1 MNDRNNLV
9 SSFPAPPIH
18 YISQCTDSN
27 IKDNLI
33 LPPPPPIQGAYT
45 MFGVQY
51 NTEDMIIQP
60 LENQGIRRLYPNTPN
75 FDRKVELKKLNHSII
90 ANFLDLLEILIRC
103 PSSPERERKI
113 EDLSLL
119 FINFHHLVNEF
130 RPHQACQSLMLMLE
144 RQYKERMCY
153 VNHFR
158 DHFQAVEENL
168 SNCLDNFPDQLEI
181 KFLNDPTLKKIWID
195 CMQKS
200 HTKRSESEKSNQ
212 IVEMKIDP
220 EDIALC
226 HLADKIVYGNC

>member
-1 MNDRNNLV
+1 MNDRSNLV

-103 PSSPERERKI
+103 PSSPERE
-113 EDLSLL
+113 
-119 FINFHHLVNEF
+119 HHTRHVS
-130 RPHQACQSLMLMLE
+130 R
-144 RQYKERMCY
+144 
-153 VNHFR
+153 
-158 DHFQAVEENL
+158 
-168 SNCLDNFPDQLEI
+168 
-181 KFLNDPTLKKIWID
+181 
-195 CMQKS
+195 
-200 HTKRSESEKSNQ
+200 
-212 IVEMKIDP
+212 
-220 EDIALC
+220 
-226 HLADKIVYGNC
+226 